1 MTYPEVGWAWNLE
14 ELQGLEWIYKTR
26 PIAPT
31 LAFSGGDGTP
41 LPTALMSDVG
51 YSRPGEMT
59 QMNT

>member
-1 MTYPEVGWAWNLE
+1 MTYLEVGWALNLE

-31 LAFSGGDGTP
+31 LAFNGGDGTP
-41 LPTALMSDVG
+41 PPSTLMSDVG
-51 YSRPGEMT
+51 YSRPGETT